1 MPLSHHRQTH
11 PELVDRLLQSRRSNR
26 SGHACLF
33 IGDTP
38 DDAQEFAMDW
48 LQACLCRSPQADGD
62 ACGTC
67 DNCHRLATGNYPEL
81 FIIRPQSKSR
91 AIVVDQVHELLDFLG
106 LSVGPGKKKIG
117 LILEADCMGVQAQ
130 NAFLKTLEEPDG
142 RTVLALCTTQPRQLL
157 PTIKSRCQVVSLLK
171 NRCGHA
177 EMQEKGLFE
186 ALAALVPGAD
196 TLVGLQTGEII
207 RTIAES
213 LEDEAKEFAASR
225 RDPRWQKIAEQN
237 SSMRTR
243 LKEQEEAEERAEY
256 LRRRAALLEGIQTWY
271 QQLELIAHG
280 IPYAKVP
287 HAELFGGSAPTVP
300 HPEAFP
306 FINQS
311 LRRLSY
317 CLATNA
323 KEALAI
329 DAFCLEIC
337 RIRISL

>member
-1 MPLSHHRQTH
+1 MPLSRHRQTD
-11 PELVDRLLQSRRSNR
+11 PELVERLLQSRRSNR

-38 DDAQEFAMDW
+38 ESAQEFAMDW
-48 LQACLCRSPQADGD
+48 IQACLCRNPLPDGD
-62 ACGTC
+62 ACGVC

-81 FIIRPQSKSR
+81 FIVRPQSKSR
-91 AIVVDQVHELLDFLG
+91 AIVVDQLHELLDFLG
-106 LSVGPGKKKIG
+106 LSVGPGKKKVG

-130 NAFLKTLEEPDG
+130 NAFLKTLEEPDV

-177 EMQEKGLFE
+177 EMQEKGLF
-186 ALAALVPGAD
+186 ATLAPLVPGAD
-196 TLVGLQTGEII
+196 TLVGLQTGEEIKA
-207 RTIAES
+207 IADS
-213 LEDEAKEFAASR
+213 LEEEAKDFAASR
-225 RDPRWQKIAEQN
+225 RDPRWQTVAAQN
-237 SSMRTR
+237 SAMRTR
-243 LKEQEEAEERAEY
+243 LKEQEEAEDRAEY

-271 QQLELIAHG
+271 QQLELMAHG
-280 IPYAKVP
+280 ISPAAVP
-287 HAELFGGSAPTVP
+287 HPELFGDAPPVVP

-311 LRRLSY
+311 LRRFSY
-317 CLATNA
+317 CMSTNA
-323 KEALAI
+323 KESLAI
-329 DAFCLEIC
+329 EAFCLEIC